1 MPRFEL
7 EKNLA
12 HLQILIKQHHPE
24 IEALELHMDAGS
36 PFVYIRYNKDFIT
49 KLSFNVN
56 DDPLNLY
63 RRILDDIL
71 DTAFVSNNANMI

>member
-12 HLQILIKQHHPE
+12 HLQILIKQNHPE
-24 IEALELHMDAGS
+24 VEALELHTDARGG
-36 PFVYIRYNKDFIT
+36 FVYIRYSRDFVT
-49 KLSFNVN
+49 KLSFDIN

-71 DTAFVSNNANMI
+71 DTAFVSNNANMV

>member
-12 HLQILIKQHHPE
+12 HLQILIKQNHPE
-24 IEALELHMDAGS
+24 IETLELHMEVGS
-36 PFVYIRYNKDFIT
+36 AFVYIRYNKDFVT